1 MKTQI
6 TTLLAILTLG
16 ANGFAQC
23 NEFNKELEEVRKD
36 AYYIEFIQYYN
47 PKLLDFS
54 AQKLKPFYEKHK
66 LTFLPK
72 VEERINFLSTQKF
85 GEVAYLYAVH
95 KNNKSEIEKYLIQ
108 KNLPTYLSVLV
119 PSLSA
124 YNNLHISKDG
134 KAGYWLLSYPV
145 ASKYGLTQSVSVDS
159 RKNASLSMVSEVAAN
174 YLSDLNKNYKNLDL
188 VAAYIF
194 NPAAYNRAKLRST
207 NHKDFTE
214 VEKHIEEC
222 DKEKLYD
229 FLAMLYIFGELEK
242 IDKELPLAK
251 VKPNVFPATL
261 IEKPLR
267 VEAIV
272 KVCNITQ
279 KEIETYNPI
288 LYGRTLPAYF
298 SFHLPKEKL
307 EVFNSL
313 KDSAYKYQDSVLNK
327 KAVPVDR
334 IVFSSTNDD
343 IAAADVPE
351 NKAKVVYTV
360 KSGDNLGFI
369 AEKFDTRVSK
379 LQYWNGIRGTR
390 INVGQKLDVYVPKSK
405 KDYYQKVAKGGY
417 VAKNNNNEKSNTNN
431 NTPEPKEINAKG
443 TLTTYTVK
451 NGDSLYSIAK
461 QFPGVSSQNIMDYNG
476 IDANI
481 KPGQVIKIPKF

>member
-72 VEERINFLSTQKF
+72 VEERINFLSTQKIS
-85 GEVAYLYAVH
+85 EVTYLYALH
-95 KNNKSEIEKYLIQ
+95 KNNKSEIEKYLTQ
-108 KNLPTYLSVLV
+108 KNLPNYLSVLV

-134 KAGYWLLSYPV
+134 KAGYWQLSYPV
-145 ASKYGLTQSVSVDS
+145 ASKYGLTQSISVDS
-159 RKNASLSMVSEVAAN
+159 RKNASLSMVSEVATK
-174 YLSDLNKNYKNLDL
+174 YLSDLSKNYKNFDL

-194 NPAAYNRAKLRST
+194 NPAAYNRAKLRG
-207 NHKDFTE
+207 NNPKDFTE

-222 DKEKLYD
+222 DREKLYN
-229 FLAMLYIFGELEK
+229 FMAMLYIFAELEK
-242 IDKELPLAK
+242 IDGEIPLAK
-251 VKPNVFPATL
+251 IKPNVFPAVL

-267 VEAIV
+267 VEAIT
-272 KVCNITQ
+272 KICNITQ

-307 EVFNSL
+307 EAFNNL

-327 KAVPVDR
+327 EAVPVDR
-334 IVFSSTNDD
+334 IVFSSTDDD
-343 IAAADVPE
+343 IAAADVPD
-351 NKAKVVYTV
+351 NKVKVVYTV

-369 AEKFDTRVSK
+369 AEKFNTRVSK
-379 LQYWNGIRGTR
+379 LQYWNSIRGTR
-390 INVGQKLDVYVPKSK
+390 INAGQKLDVYVPKSK
-405 KDYYQKVAKGGY
+405 KDYYQKVARGAY
-417 VAKNNNNEKSNTNN
+417 VAKNDNEEKSNA

-443 TLTTYTVK
+443 TLTNYTVK
-451 NGDSLYSIAK
+451 SGESLYSIAK
-461 QFPGVSSQNIMDYNG
+461 QFPGVSAQNIMDYNG
-476 IDANI
+476 INANI